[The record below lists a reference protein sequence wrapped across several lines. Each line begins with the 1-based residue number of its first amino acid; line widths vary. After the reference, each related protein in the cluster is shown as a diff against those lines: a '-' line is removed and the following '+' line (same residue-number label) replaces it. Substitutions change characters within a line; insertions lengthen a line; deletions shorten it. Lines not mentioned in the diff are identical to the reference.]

1 MSLSIRWEPR
11 DVPEDRK
18 KPSWE
23 GIIRTAVGE
32 PVDTLEVWLRLS
44 RRRSRWRVAARVLDD
59 SRSAAPD
66 STTDRD
72 DAGEFYTARIVEAL
86 RSAGKPVE

>member
-1 MSLSIRWEPR
+1 MSLWIRWEPR
-11 DVPEDRK
+11 NVPEDRR

-44 RRRSRWRVAARVLDD
+44 RRRSRWRVAARILEN
-59 SRSAAPD
+59 RHPTAPD
-66 STTDRD
+66 SAADK

-86 RSAGKPVE
+86 RSAGKPVD

>member
-32 PVDTLEVWLRLS
+32 PVDTLEVRLRLQ
-44 RRRSRWRVAARVLDD
+44 RRRSRWRVAARVLESRD
-59 SRSAAPD
+59 SATSDSAAD
-66 STTDRD
+66 K

>member
-11 DVPEDRK
+11 DVPEERK

-32 PVDTLEVWLRLS
+32 PVDVLEVRLRLS
-44 RRRSRWRVAARVLDD
+44 RRRSCWRVAARVLENRGSATPHSTAD
-59 SRSAAPD
+59 SH
-66 STTDRD
+66 
-72 DAGEFYTARIVEAL
+72 AGEFYTARIVDAL
-86 RSAGKPVE
+86 RSAGMPVE